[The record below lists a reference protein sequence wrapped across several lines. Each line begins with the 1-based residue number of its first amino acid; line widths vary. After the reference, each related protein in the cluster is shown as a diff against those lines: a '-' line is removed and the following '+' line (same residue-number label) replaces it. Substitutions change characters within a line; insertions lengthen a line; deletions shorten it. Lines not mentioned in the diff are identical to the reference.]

1 MSVLRRMSLPQR
13 VVIVIALGLAMLAT
27 WVWWY
32 SGMAPSGGGWFAY
45 APNTTE
51 TYFVVHV
58 RQPEDLALPL
68 ALIGIWTGLSLWLL
82 APSRPRPED
91 K

>member
-1 MSVLRRMSLPQR
+1 MSLPQR
-13 VVIVIALGLAMLAT
+13 VVIVIAVGLAMLAT

-32 SGMAPSGGGWFAY
+32 SGTLTSGGGWFAY

-51 TYFVVHV
+51 TYFVVQG
-58 RQPEDLALPL
+58 RQPEDLAIPL
-68 ALIGIWTGLSLWLL
+68 VLIGIWTGLSLWLL
-82 APSRPRPED
+82 APSRPRPGD